1 MRQSLLALFVLSIIL
16 TPYVKSE
23 DAFSIAIE
31 EIQTDIDRLV
41 PSEDKANFYAEYYET
56 TDLLKTFNFSLVF
69 RKKHFLFKFHNF
81 STFFNSKSKLK

>member
-69 RKKHFLFKFHNF
+69 KKNFLFKFHHF